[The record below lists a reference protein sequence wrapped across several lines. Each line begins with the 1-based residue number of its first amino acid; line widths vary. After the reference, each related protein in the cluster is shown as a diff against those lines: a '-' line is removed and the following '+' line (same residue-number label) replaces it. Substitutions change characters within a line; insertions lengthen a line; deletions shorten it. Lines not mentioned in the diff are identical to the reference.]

1 MGKLNADFNRAIGKF
16 EAAMKKKLLI
26 KSIFYKRVFGGKGFE
41 FDSFRNY
48 ASGEDDSALI
58 DWKASMKGDTLLV
71 RQYIEER
78 DLNIFFLIDIG
89 DNMIFGSGEKL
100 KIETSAELSAA
111 LSHLI
116 LSSGDKVGFALYNEK
131 IAAMKPFYPGMKQ
144 FFNFIKNISNTSIL
158 GGKSDLKK
166 ALSEVRPFL
175 RKSSAVFIISDFLRI
190 DDECA
195 KILKNFM
202 LTHETIGI
210 MIRDKVENKLSDL
223 NTEIVIEDIDTG
235 EQAVINP
242 ELIKD
247 EYERN
252 SKQQKQAI
260 SELFKK
266 SGADLISLESNEDF
280 TVPLVEFLRKRI
292 KKRKFIRSK

>member
-1 MGKLNADFNRAIGKF
+1 
-16 EAAMKKKLLI
+16 
-26 KSIFYKRVFGGKGFE
+26 
-41 FDSFRNY
+41 
-48 ASGEDDSALI
+48 
-58 DWKASMKGDTLLV
+58 
-71 RQYIEER
+71 
-78 DLNIFFLIDIG
+78 
-89 DNMIFGSGEKL
+89 MIFGSGEKL